1 MGPDPFKLN
10 NNICILINLIITRMK
25 KLFLFLGLFLL
36 FTTQLV
42 AQSRTDQALILQK
55 CIDLPELQSYLK
67 DSEGKIQQLCINYW
81 NPLLFPLNLGLTKG
95 GKSII
100 YKPMYVDSDKAGV
113 PFILFRTFL
122 ITGEVAKVDFEYHF
136 VTNNSSQLLKVH
148 LDFIKND
155 NDWEISKTA
164 LTNQ

>member
-1 MGPDPFKLN
+1 
-10 NNICILINLIITRMK
+10 MK
-25 KLFLFLGLFLL
+25 KLFLLLGLSLL
-36 FTTQLV
+36 FSTQLV
-42 AQSRTDQALILQK
+42 AQSRNDQVLILQK
-55 CIDLPELQSYLK
+55 CIDLPELQSYLLK
-67 DSEGKIQQLCINYW
+67 DSEGNVQQLYINYW

-100 YKPMYVDSDKAGV
+100 YKPMYADSDKAGV

-136 VTNNSSQLLKVH
+136 LTNNSSQLLKIH

-155 NDWEISKTA
+155 NDWEISKTS